1 MITQSRTL
9 TALGNTKIA
18 STWQASIG
26 RDRRGINHE
35 DRRRSAGAHSIL
47 EALFPRRRCHR
58 EYMAQIEATLGNAG
72 AAVPLLARLLDT
84 PYYFPVTIAN
94 LRLDPVWDSIRRDP
108 RFQALLKPDDD
119 ASNVAQSGGG

>member
-1 MITQSRTL
+1 M
-9 TALGNTKIA
+9 KIA
-18 STWQASIG
+18 DAAPERIRFWK
-26 RDRRGINHE
+26 HCFL
-35 DRRRSAGAHSIL
+35 GAD
-47 EALFPRRRCHR
+47 AKR

-72 AAVPLLARLLDT
+72 AAVPLLSRLLDT

-119 ASNVAQSGGG
+119 ASNVAKSGSG